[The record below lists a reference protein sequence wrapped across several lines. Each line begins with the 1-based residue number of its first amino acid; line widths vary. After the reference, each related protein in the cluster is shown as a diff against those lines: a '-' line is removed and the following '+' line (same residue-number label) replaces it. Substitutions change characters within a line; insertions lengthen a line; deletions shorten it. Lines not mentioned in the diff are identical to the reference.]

1 MISQPRLVS
10 VNRIWDR
17 SPHNAFTDL
26 IRFRD
31 RWWCTF
37 REAECHGASSGRI
50 RIRAAVVAEAGIDL
64 RDPKLSIMPDGRLL
78 LLTGGSLHENGRYRT
93 RSPRSFWIG
102 TTRPPYRTGR
112 SAAWRPAPTSFACLT
127 VGCGRR
133 RGAAMPRD
141 GRVPCWPR

>member
-102 TTRPPYRTGR
+102 TTRPPYVDWSFSRL
-112 SAAWRPAPTSFACLT
+112 AATAT
-127 VGCGRR
+127 
-133 RGAAMPRD
+133 
-141 GRVPCWPR
+141 

>member
-64 RDPKLSIMPDGRLL
+64 RDPKLRIMPDGELIALIRP
-78 LLTGGSLHENGRYRT
+78 Y
-93 RSPRSFWIG
+93 WIG
-102 TTRPPYRTGR
+102 ITRPPYVDWTFSRL
-112 SAAWRPAPTSFACLT
+112 PATAT
-127 VGCGRR
+127 
-133 RGAAMPRD
+133 
-141 GRVPCWPR
+141 

>member
-50 RIRAAVVAEAGIDL
+50 RILVSDDGESWESAAVVAEAGIDL
-64 RDPKLSIMPDGRLL
+64 RDPKLSIMRMV
-78 LLTGGSLHENGRYRT
+78 S
-93 RSPRSFWIG
+93 
-102 TTRPPYRTGR
+102 
-112 SAAWRPAPTSFACLT
+112 
-127 VGCGRR
+127 
-133 RGAAMPRD
+133 
-141 GRVPCWPR
+141 